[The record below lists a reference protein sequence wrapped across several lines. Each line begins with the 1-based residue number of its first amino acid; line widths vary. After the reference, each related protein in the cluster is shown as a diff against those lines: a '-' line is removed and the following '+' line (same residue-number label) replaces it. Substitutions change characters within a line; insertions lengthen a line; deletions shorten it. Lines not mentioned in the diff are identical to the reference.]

1 MVRTCLQAHPGA
13 FAVVTKGSGR
23 GLLSFADPETCII
36 DKAQGTTNQRAAFL
50 MAAACRCLYDRRAIC
65 DCTDLPMTIVDDH
78 VKNLKDDGEIRMVV
92 PGIFEPVDQTPDR
105 AVSGT
110 MVPNGRYKL
119 EVGDT
124 SLDLTLREA
133 RAVAVA
139 TGGGLLLGR

>member
-1 MVRTCLQAHPGA
+1 MRTELKPPSNRLVVLQAI
-13 FAVVTKGSGR
+13 VD
-23 GLLSFADPETCII
+23 LC
-36 DKAQGTTNQRAAFL
+36 AANRQ
-50 MAAACRCLYDRRAIC
+50 ASRQAIC
-65 DCTDLPMTIVDDH
+65 DFTGLKMTIVDDH

-92 PGIFEPVDQTPDR
+92 PGIFEPVDQIPDR

-124 SLDLTLREA
+124 CLDLTLREA

-139 TGGGLLLGR
+139 TGGVLLLGR

>member
-1 MVRTCLQAHPGA
+1 MRTELKPSNRMVVLQTI
-13 FAVVTKGSGR
+13 VD
-23 GLLSFADPETCII
+23 LC
-36 DKAQGTTNQRAAFL
+36 AANRQ
-50 MAAACRCLYDRRAIC
+50 ASRRAIC

-78 VKNLKDDGEIRMVV
+78 VKNLKDDGLIRLVV
-92 PGIFEPVDQTPDR
+92 NGIFEPVEQAPDR

-124 SLDLTLREA
+124 CLDLTLREA

-139 TGGGLLLGR
+139 TGGVLLLGR